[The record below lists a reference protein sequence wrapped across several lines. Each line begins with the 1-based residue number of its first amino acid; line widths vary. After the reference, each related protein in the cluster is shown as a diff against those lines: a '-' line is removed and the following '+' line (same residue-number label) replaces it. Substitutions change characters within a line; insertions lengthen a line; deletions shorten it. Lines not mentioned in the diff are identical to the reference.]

1 MCKLGLLK
9 NLKGRVGWPIGSS
22 EYISQQLEN
31 FLNPL
36 FYLEFMLMLHSVA
49 YWLYKYVIFYDQKR
63 KKIPAGLLILEK
75 GGEWGELRLWLKLRF
90 TFIVLVYLQ
99 HVCAWGVWI
108 WGVCL
113 CVWEREKKKADW
125 SVRSWNIAFFFLLF
139 LPCSYSFLSSWL
151 YSGLIIAWFAM
162 IIVLTTL

>member
-113 CVWEREKKKADW
+113 CVWEREKKKQIGQSDLGILH
-125 SVRSWNIAFFFLLF
+125 SSSSFSSHVPIAFFLLGF
-139 LPCSYSFLSSWL
+139 TL
-151 YSGLIIAWFAM
+151 
-162 IIVLTTL
+162 VL